1 MHTDLK
7 TGLPTRRG
15 WIVVGTT
22 FITLGMVLGVWYS
35 YSVFLVA
42 FLREFGWSRS
52 LVAGGF
58 SAFVLVHGAA
68 SPFVGWLAGRIGPRR
83 VILAGAGVLGCGL
96 LLTAETRHWWH
107 LYLAFGG
114 IAAVG
119 ITMAG
124 WVPAVVLVRGWFPS
138 RFGTAMGIASAGI
151 GAGIFGL
158 VPFAQFLIDRV
169 GWRWAFRVLAVLI
182 VGWIWP
188 ATAALVR
195 DPPPAEVSGAPAAS
209 RRSPKRSEA
218 IAYWTLAAAVRD
230 WHFWGLAGVF
240 FTGNFVTQM
249 LMIHQ
254 VAYLVDHGVSA
265 LAAAS
270 AGGLIGLVSIA
281 GKTGGGALSDR
292 TGRELAYTLSS
303 GCTVASL
310 GALVLAGRH
319 PASSLPYLYAV
330 LIGLGYGGIAPLAP
344 AAASDLF
351 KGPAFA
357 AIFGMAYPAI
367 CLGVASGAWAAG
379 WIFDG
384 TGSYALA
391 FWVAFGMAILSPLLL
406 WVVAPSRP
414 NPPPVHWQA

>member
-7 TGLPTRRG
+7 TGFPARQG
-15 WIVVGTT
+15 WVVVGTT
-22 FITLGMVLGVWYS
+22 FITLGMVLGIWYS

-52 LVAGGF
+52 LLAGGF
-58 SAFVLVHGAA
+58 SGFVLVHGAV
-68 SPFVGWLAGRIGPRR
+68 SPLVGWLAGRIGPRR
-83 VILAGAGVLGCGL
+83 VILAGACVLACGL
-96 LLTAETRHWWH
+96 LLTAETSRWWH

-114 IAAVG
+114 VTAVG

-124 WVPAVVLVRGWFPS
+124 WLPAVVLVRGWFPN
-138 RFGTAMGIASAGI
+138 RFGTAMGIAAAGI

-158 VPFAQFLIDRV
+158 VPFAQLLIDRV
-169 GWRWAFRVLAVLI
+169 GWRWAFRVLAALV
-182 VGWIWP
+182 VGWICP
-188 ATAALVR
+188 ATAALIR
-195 DPPPAEVSGAPAAS
+195 DPPPAESSDAPAAS
-209 RRSPKRSEA
+209 YRAPKRSEA
-218 IAYWTLAAAVRD
+218 ISSWTLATAVRD

-240 FTGNFVTQM
+240 FSGNFATQM
-249 LMIHQ
+249 LMVHQ
-254 VAYLVDHGVSA
+254 VAYLVDHGVSP

-292 TGRELAYTLSS
+292 TGRELAYTLAS
-303 GCTVASL
+303 GCIVASL
-310 GALVLAGRH
+310 AALVLAGRH

-330 LIGLGYGGIAPLAP
+330 LLGLGYGGIAPLAP

-351 KGPAFA
+351 RGPAFA
-357 AIFGMAYPAI
+357 AIFGAAYTAL
-367 CLGVASGAWAAG
+367 CLGIALSAWTAG
-379 WIFDG
+379 WIFDE

-391 FWVAFGMAILSPLLL
+391 FWVAWAMAVLSPALL